1 MPQRLSARKYIF
13 NNKRRVS
20 VLFFSMALCCVL
32 FYVTNFLLSVT
43 IETYGYILVK
53 QTQKAQFIQL
63 SSEDLGIDVENLE
76 YEEWLVQYKA
86 ENEKL
91 VEKLKNVNGIE
102 NAYFSTM
109 RYAEVFS
116 VVGQYAIEVPML
128 NRESVLEYMKH
139 MGAELIDGRL
149 AKNDDEVILDEKI
162 MKNRSYKIGDNL
174 DGYNNI
180 TIVGVVK
187 SNYYFAAGV
196 NEDTMQNDNT
206 AQITV
211 LTDGS
216 IDDLVAAVNSVGY
229 SVDRENAS
237 VYDCVYGKEN
247 LQKDIVD
254 AISGSTDVLDPAIVI
269 VLCISIIVV
278 YVMYLRDRYNE
289 WCLYCSIGFSRK
301 EIYFAVMR
309 ELIMTFGAAAVFGA
323 VLSAVLIIALDN
335 TMVKSLGLICRY
347 WYPDMALEIAC
358 IFVVIVAALQ
368 IPIRYAL
375 HKIQTI
381 DAIDDDLM

>member
-139 MGAELIDGRL
+139 SHLCICSHIAGGGDGCYRQCGICRNVYPQK
-149 AKNDDEVILDEKI
+149 AGICHIQGYRYWKT
-162 MKNRSYKIGDNL
+162 RSY
-174 DGYNNI
+174 
-180 TIVGVVK
+180 
-187 SNYYFAAGV
+187 
-196 NEDTMQNDNT
+196 
-206 AQITV
+206 
-211 LTDGS
+211 
-216 IDDLVAAVNSVGY
+216 
-229 SVDRENAS
+229 R
-237 VYDCVYGKEN
+237 
-247 LQKDIVD
+247 
-254 AISGSTDVLDPAIVI
+254 
-269 VLCISIIVV
+269 
-278 YVMYLRDRYNE
+278 
-289 WCLYCSIGFSRK
+289 
-301 EIYFAVMR
+301 
-309 ELIMTFGAAAVFGA
+309 
-323 VLSAVLIIALDN
+323 
-335 TMVKSLGLICRY
+335 
-347 WYPDMALEIAC
+347 
-358 IFVVIVAALQ
+358 
-368 IPIRYAL
+368 
-375 HKIQTI
+375 
-381 DAIDDDLM
+381 